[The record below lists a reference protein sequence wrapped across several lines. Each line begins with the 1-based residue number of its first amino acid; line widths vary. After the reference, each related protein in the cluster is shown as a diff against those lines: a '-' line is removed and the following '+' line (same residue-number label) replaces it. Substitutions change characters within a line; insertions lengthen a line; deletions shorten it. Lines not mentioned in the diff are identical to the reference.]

1 MDWASMIPTT
11 LLQLA
16 ISSIRISLVYGTN
29 ISSMIVVMSVTGH
42 VHAVVKTAT
51 HVMSVTQPV
60 RHALMIMVQAD
71 LMNALHV
78 SVELNQTAMD
88 TVHVTIITKAQLTLV
103 PLSAMKDVQHVPEL
117 GNMNVYSVKRT
128 TK

>member
-1 MDWASMIPTT
+1 MA
-11 LLQLA
+11 
-16 ISSIRISLVYGTN
+16 VK
-29 ISSMIVVMSVTGH
+29 SVTGH
-42 VHAVVKTAT
+42 VHVDVEMQA

-78 SVELNQTAMD
+78 SVELNQTPMD
-88 TVHVTIITKAQLTLV
+88 TVHVTIITKAQLTHV
-103 PLSAMKDVQHVPEL
+103 PLSAMKDVPHVPEPE
-117 GNMNVYSVKRT
+117 NMNVYSVKKT